1 MSENKPVSAGGAS
14 RRSVVGGIVGL
25 GVGVPLVAACGSDGE
40 KSDSDGGGGTS
51 TASGTIGKASE
62 VPVGGAKIFTG
73 EKVLVSQPSQGE
85 FKAFST
91 ICTHEQCAITQLKG
105 EEIECGCHHSR
116 FRVADGS
123 VAKGPATKPLSELK
137 VTVSGGNLS
146 VSS

>member
-1 MSENKPVSAGGAS
+1 VSENKPVSAGGAS
-14 RRSVVGGIVGL
+14 RRAVVGGIVGL
-25 GVGVPLVAACGSDGE
+25 GVGVPLVAACGSEDE
-40 KSDSDGGGGTS
+40 KSDSGATS
-51 TASGTIGKASE
+51 TASGTIGKTSE

-123 VAKGPATKPLSELK
+123 VAKGPANKPLSELQ
-137 VTVSGGNLS
+137 VTVKGGNLS